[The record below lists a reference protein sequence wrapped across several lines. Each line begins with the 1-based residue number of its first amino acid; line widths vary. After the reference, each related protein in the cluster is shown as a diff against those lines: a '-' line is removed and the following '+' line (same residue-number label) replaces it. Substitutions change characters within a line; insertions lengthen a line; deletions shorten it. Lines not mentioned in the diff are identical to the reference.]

1 MAEPLPKPIKRHLN
15 YVGWYQIAG
24 GSFGVLVTAWSIIFG
39 ETELSELNIIFYAL
53 FFLLFSYSIFS
64 GILCIGAKETALTHT
79 FVNQALQAVNFSLF
93 GYGLTYVS
101 GFYFVLFFDLA
112 DQGPPG
118 MNFGLSTIYIQFN
131 GSTLYPHL
139 GINLIAFF
147 FLYWAWQL
155 RKRIE
160 REKQVNLL

>member
-15 YVGWYQIAG
+15 YVGWYQILG
-24 GSFGVLVTAWSIIFG
+24 GSFGVLMTARSIIFE
-39 ETELSELNIIFYAL
+39 ETEWNDLYIIFYSL

-64 GILCIGAKETALTHT
+64 GVLCIGNKDTALTHT
-79 FVNQALQAVNFSLF
+79 FVNQALQAIPFSMF
-93 GYGLTYVS
+93 GYGLSYSS
-101 GFYFVLFFDLA
+101 GFYFTFVFDLA
-112 DQGPPG
+112 DRGAPG
-118 MNFGLSTIYIQFN
+118 VRLGLSSINIQFN
-131 GSTLYPHL
+131 GSVLYPEL
-139 GINLIAFF
+139 GFNLIAFF